1 MPVTRI
7 VLLLL
12 VLGGLA
18 LFAFSN
24 LSPVLSLVFLGMQT
38 AILPL
43 SAWIGIAIAAGAIT
57 SFVLQ
62 FLSYLQRGNSTRR
75 FEEPDEA
82 PPQSRSFRRE
92 SYENPAAG
100 QTPYTP
106 PSPPPETPKSSATSD
121 WEQKSDED
129 WDFDENPP
137 TSTSTRQGFERP
149 TGTPPSARSNYEVKQ
164 EPKTG
169 SQSGSV
175 YSYGY
180 REQSD
185 SGVGKADAVYDANY
199 RVITP
204 PYQKPVE
211 PEEEDDDWGFE
222 DDEDFNDESENQPRR
237 R

>member
-62 FLSYLQRGNSTRR
+62 FLSYLQRGYSTRR
-75 FEEPDEA
+75 IEEPDAA

-92 SYENPAAG
+92 SYANQAATG

-106 PSPPPETPKSSATSD
+106 PPPPPETPKNSATSD
-121 WEQKSDED
+121 WEEKSDED
-129 WDFDENPP
+129 WDFDE
-137 TSTSTRQGFERP
+137 ERP
-149 TGTPPSARSNYEVKQ
+149 TGTPQSDRSNYEVKQ

-180 REQSD
+180 REQSN

-211 PEEEDDDWGFE
+211 PEEDDDWGFE
-222 DDEDFNDESENQPRR
+222 DDEDFNDESQNQPRR